1 MIEGLP
7 QMVILHTG
15 KSLKVLHVT
24 GSEGM
29 SMPEHISTKEAV
41 IIIQKGS
48 AVITMKG
55 NDYPLQEHESMIIP
69 GGEKHT
75 LRITEDFQAQVIMET
90 DSHIKFINS

>member
-1 MIEGLP
+1 MIESGP
-7 QMVILHTG
+7 KMIILHTG
-15 KSLKVLHVT
+15 KSLKVLQVT
-24 GSEGM
+24 GGEGM

-41 IIIQKGS
+41 VIIQNGS

-55 NDYPLQEHESMIIP
+55 NDYLLKKHESMIIP

-90 DSHIKFINS
+90 DSQIKFINS